1 MKGSHASPRME
12 CSSRFNFDLP
22 QFPFGKRAARA
33 RGTILDEAI
42 LAFLVRLLRPS
53 KPLLGRPRE

>member
-1 MKGSHASPRME
+1 MRWSHASPRME

-33 RGTILDEAI
+33 HGAILDEAI
-42 LAFLVRLLRPS
+42 MAFLVLLLRPS
-53 KPLLGRPRE
+53 KPL